1 VPRSFEA
8 NRQPVAVSVTAAQGP
23 LPVDLGLIEG
33 FFGPVWSWE
42 ERHTVM
48 RLLAGHGYRFHLY
61 APKGDPYLRRRWA
74 EPIPADALARM
85 AAFAAD
91 CRAHGVRFGVGLT
104 VLEANQ
110 GLDGER
116 LAALTGKVAQLDR
129 IPIDELALL
138 FDDVRGDDPLAAQR
152 QADVV
157 HRCAAATRA
166 GRLLTC
172 PTYYSTDPI
181 LDRVFGPR
189 PEGYL
194 ADLGRL
200 LDPAVA
206 VFWTGE
212 EVCAREFGL
221 GHLRDVAAILRR
233 PPTLWDNYPV
243 NDGPTMS
250 RFLHLR
256 GFTGRP
262 AALATVIAAHAINP
276 ALQPVLGC
284 IPALTLAASYRAADA
299 YRYGAATHAAG
310 RAVLGDCLAGMVLAD
325 LRLLEDT
332 GLERLGTRQEQLLA
346 RYRSVDHV
354 AAREIV
360 GWLEGRYAV
369 SAEMVQTQ

>member
-1 VPRSFEA
+1 MTSPGRA
-8 NRQPVAVSVTAAQGP
+8 GQATRRARRPAGPAPVE
-23 LPVDLGLIEG
+23 LGLIEG

-42 ERHTVM
+42 ERGAVM

-74 EPIPADALARM
+74 EPIPAPELARM
-85 AAFAAD
+85 AAFADD
-91 CRAHGVRFGVGLT
+91 CRRHGVRFGVGLT

-110 GLDGER
+110 GLEPDR
-116 LAALTGKVAQLDR
+116 LAALAAKVEQLNR
-129 IPIDELALL
+129 IPVDDLAIL
-138 FDDVRGDDPLAAQR
+138 FDDVRGDTPEAAPR
-152 QADVV
+152 QADIV

-166 GRLLTC
+166 GRLVMC
-172 PTYYSTDPI
+172 PTYYSTDAI

-189 PEGYL
+189 PATYL

-200 LDPAVA
+200 LDPAVG

-221 GHLRDVAAILRR
+221 AHLRDVGAILRR
-233 PPTLWDNYPV
+233 RPTLWDNYPV

-262 AALATVIAAHAINP
+262 ASLAGEIAAHAINP
-276 ALQPVLGC
+276 ALQPILGC
-284 IPALTLAASYRAADA
+284 VPALTLAMSYREGTG
-299 YRYGAATHAAG
+299 YRYGDATRAACST
-310 RAVLGDCLAGMVLAD
+310 VLGGPLAELVLAD
-325 LRLLEDT
+325 LRLLEDA
-332 GLERLGTRQEQLLA
+332 GLERLGAQRERLLA
-346 RYRSVDHV
+346 RYRAIDHA